1 MKKLLTVFLSSVLLL
16 GLIACGLSSP
26 SEAPHIPDGSDPS
39 GNVCVIRSARCFRS
53 AFGRHKFGGFDR
65 LR

>member
-39 GNVCVIRSARCFRS
+39 ATS